1 MTVVDDQPGA
11 RSRRTAEPGT
21 RQRSAAAQRALERRR
36 KRLVREPNAPVRSR
50 DRRDALRA
58 TSETVANERDSNL
71 VARLVTSPIKAARRI
86 PFAVVVVGLLLAGL
100 ALTLWLSTKSAQDSY
115 QLGVAREQNEQL
127 SDRLN
132 ALVKTYE
139 SGDSAPEL
147 SDKAGRLGMIPVT
160 DVPRLVVGTDG
171 RSTVVGDITPAD
183 GPKAPSLNDTPRST
197 SSANSDPSRT
207 SPAPTPGQQGTPVQ
221 QGTPIQQGAPVEQ
234 GAPVNGA
241 PPEESTSGP
250 LPAQPQTPANPAT
263 TPGFTNV
270 LPPTGGA
277 PGSNSGQTR

>member
-58 TSETVANERDSNL
+58 TGETVANERDSN
-71 VARLVTSPIKAARRI
+71 VVVRLVTSPIKAARRI

-160 DVPRLVVGTDG
+160 DVPRLVVGPDG

-197 SSANSDPSRT
+197 SSANSDPSPT
-207 SPAPTPGQQGTPVQ
+207 SPAPTPGQPGTPVQ
-221 QGTPIQQGAPVEQ
+221 QGTPIEQ

-241 PPEESTSGP
+241 SPEETASGP

-263 TPGFTNV
+263 TPGFSNV

>member
-11 RSRRTAEPGT
+11 RSRRTAESGT

-58 TSETVANERDSNL
+58 TGETVANERDSNL

-197 SSANSDPSRT
+197 SPANSDPSPT
-207 SPAPTPGQQGTPVQ
+207 SPAPIPGQQGTPVQ

-241 PPEESTSGP
+241 LPEESTSGP

>member
-1 MTVVDDQPGA
+1 
-11 RSRRTAEPGT
+11 
-21 RQRSAAAQRALERRR
+21 
-36 KRLVREPNAPVRSR
+36 VREPNAPVRSR
-50 DRRDALRA
+50 DRRDALPVSGR
-58 TSETVANERDSNL
+58 SVGNERDPNVVL
-71 VARLVTSPIKAARRI
+71 RLVTSPIKAARRI
-86 PFAVVVVGLLLAGL
+86 PFAVVVIGLLLAGL

-115 QLGVAREQNEQL
+115 QLGVARAQNEQL

-183 GPKAPSLNDTPRST
+183 GTTAPSLNDNPRST
-197 SSANSDPSRT
+197 SRANAESSPT
-207 SPAPTPGQQGTPVQ
+207 SSAPTPGQQGIPVQPGTPV
-221 QGTPIQQGAPVEQ
+221 QQGAPVEQ
-234 GAPVNGA
+234 GDPVDGA

-250 LPAQPQTPANPAT
+250 IPAQPETPADPAS

-270 LPPTGGA
+270 LPPAGGT
-277 PGSNSGQTR
+277 PGSNSGQPVSGAEN